1 MWRRKYESN
10 VRVWILHRASY
21 VDRSEELLVWQLLTC
36 VYRTFIKE
44 GDSVKENKRVEIKQ
58 KPSRDLTKENMVNK
72 LPKTM
77 VRQAWLKSKER
88 VLSATKTDPE
98 DSYASAQ
105 ELEEQGVQQGE
116 TLLEDGAAFALGKT
130 GNTASRHFARGHE
143 PNRRPTQE
151 GIRGVDSV
159 SPDVTNPDPKTA
171 VRQEQK
177 RRAAQKQSRNFQ
189 ERQRQTKNAVQGVR
203 GVDRDQKQ
211 LRTAANTVRQ
221 EKQARQAAQRTQT
234 VLRCARQTAREGM
247 ETAQKAATV
256 LRSAIRHPLAALQSL
271 EAALVAGGWVTA
283 FIVLL
288 ICLIALV
295 AGSAYGIFFAAETPD
310 EKAVTVQAAVEQLTG
325 EYRDR
330 LEEIENSA
338 EYDRQEIESN
348 DGSYAIAWQ
357 DVLAVFAAQTA
368 GDANGAAV
376 AYLDGDNVDRL
387 RTVLWNMNQLDW
399 RTETQTRE
407 VEQTNDDGE
416 TETATI
422 TETVL
427 VIELTHHTPE
437 EMREA
442 YHFTDRQNE
451 YLTLLSGEDTA
462 TLWGKLLGGF
472 VQGSGELMAPG
483 MDTVF
488 ADGALQWPLPIAGT
502 ITSPQGYRTDPIT
515 GEISYHGGTDI
526 AVPEGTPILAAA
538 DGTVTIANATD
549 SWGGSYGYYVKI
561 DHGGGLTTLYAHCSG
576 ICVTVGQQVQAGQVI
591 AYVGHTGRA
600 TGSHLHFEVS
610 SVWREQRKA
619 SLFAGTSHH
628 GNLLSRRFSSFGCE
642 GRA

>member
-1 MWRRKYESN
+1 M
-10 VRVWILHRASY
+10 
-21 VDRSEELLVWQLLTC
+21 
-36 VYRTFIKE
+36 
-44 GDSVKENKRVEIKQ
+44 KENKHKEIKQ
-58 KPSRDLTKENMVNK
+58 KPGGR
-72 LPKTM
+72 LPKEQPSRVLPRTM
-77 VRQAWLKSKER
+77 ARQAWLKSKER
-88 VLSATKTDPE
+88 VLSATKTNPE
-98 DSYASAQ
+98 GSYASAQ
-105 ELEEQGVQQGE
+105 EMEEQGVRQGE
-116 TLLEDGAAFALGKT
+116 TLLEDGAAFALGKA
-130 GNTASRHFARGHE
+130 GNAARRHFAYERE
-143 PNRRPTQE
+143 PNRCSPQE
-151 GIRGVDSV
+151 GIREGDSV
-159 SPDVTNPDPKTA
+159 PPDATNPDPETA
-171 VRQEQK
+171 ARQEQK
-177 RRAAQKQSRNFQ
+177 RRAAQKQSRTFQ
-189 ERQRQTKNAVQGVR
+189 ERQRQTEKAARGLR

-234 VLRCARQTAREGM
+234 VLHRARQTAREGV
-247 ETAQKAATV
+247 ETARKAAAV
-256 LRSAIRHPLAALQSL
+256 LRSAIRHLLAALQSL
-271 EAALVAGGWVTA
+271 AAALVAGGWGAA

-310 EKAVTVQAAVEQLTG
+310 ENAVTVQAAVEQLTG

-338 EYDRQEIESN
+338 EYDRQEIEAN

-357 DVLAVFAAQTA
+357 DVLAVFASQTA

-376 AYLDGDNVDRL
+376 AYLDADNVERL
-387 RTVLWNMNQLDW
+387 RTVLWDMNELDW

-416 TETATI
+416 TETTTI

-462 TLWGKLLGGF
+462 TLWGELLGGF

-488 ADGALQWPLPIAGT
+488 ADGALQWPLPVAGT
-502 ITSPQGYRTDPIT
+502 ITSPQGYRTDPFT
-515 GEISYHGGTDI
+515 GEVSYHSGTDI
-526 AVPEGTPILAAA
+526 SAPEGTPILAAA
-538 DGTVTIANATD
+538 NGTVTIANATD

-561 DHGGGLTTLYAHCSG
+561 NHGGGLTTLYAHCSS

-600 TGSHLHFEVS
+600 TGSHLHFEV
-610 SVWREQRKA
+610 
-619 SLFAGTSHH
+619 
-628 GNLLSRRFSSFGCE
+628 
-642 GRA
+642 

>member
-1 MWRRKYESN
+1 M
-10 VRVWILHRASY
+10 
-21 VDRSEELLVWQLLTC
+21 
-36 VYRTFIKE
+36 
-44 GDSVKENKRVEIKQ
+44 KENKHKEIKQ
-58 KPSRDLTKENMVNK
+58 KPGGR
-72 LPKTM
+72 LPKEQPSRVLPRTM
-77 VRQAWLKSKER
+77 ARQAWLKSKER
-88 VLSATKTDPE
+88 VLSATKTNPE
-98 DSYASAQ
+98 GSYASAQ
-105 ELEEQGVQQGE
+105 EMEEQGVRQGE
-116 TLLEDGAAFALGKT
+116 TLLEDGAVFALGKA
-130 GNTASRHFARGHE
+130 GNAARRHFIYERE
-143 PNRRPTQE
+143 PNRCPPQE
-151 GIRGVDSV
+151 GIREVNSV
-159 SPDVTNPDPKTA
+159 PPDATNPDPKTA
-171 VRQEQK
+171 ARQEQK

-189 ERQRQTKNAVQGVR
+189 ERQRQTEKTARGLR

-221 EKQARQAAQRTQT
+221 EKQARQAAQRTQGM
-234 VLRCARQTAREGM
+234 LRRARQTARESV
-247 ETAQKAATV
+247 EAAQKVATV
-256 LRSAIRHPLAALQSL
+256 LRSAIRHLLAALQSL
-271 EAALVAGGWVTA
+271 AAALIAGGWVA
-283 FIVLL
+283 VFIVLL

-295 AGSAYGIFFAAETPD
+295 AGSAYGIFFATETPD
-310 EKAVTVQAAVEQLTG
+310 ENAVTVQAAVERLTG

-357 DVLAVFAAQTA
+357 DVLAVFASQTA

-376 AYLDGDNVDRL
+376 AYLDEDNVERL
-387 RTVLWNMNQLDW
+387 RTVLWDMNELDW

-416 TETATI
+416 TETTTI

-462 TLWGKLLGGF
+462 TLWGELLGGF
-472 VQGSGELMAPG
+472 VQGSGELMTPG

-502 ITSPQGYRTDPIT
+502 ITSPQGYRTDPFT
-515 GEISYHGGTDI
+515 GEVSYHSGTDI
-526 AVPEGTPILAAA
+526 SAPEGTPILAAA

-561 DHGGGLTTLYAHCSG
+561 NHGGGLTTLYAHCSS
-576 ICVTVGQQVQAGQVI
+576 ICVTMGQQVQAGQVI

-600 TGSHLHFEVS
+600 TGSHLHFEV
-610 SVWREQRKA
+610 A
-619 SLFAGTSHH
+619 
-628 GNLLSRRFSSFGCE
+628 NLG
-642 GRA
+642 

>member
-1 MWRRKYESN
+1 M
-10 VRVWILHRASY
+10 
-21 VDRSEELLVWQLLTC
+21 
-36 VYRTFIKE
+36 
-44 GDSVKENKRVEIKQ
+44 KENKHKEIKQ
-58 KPSRDLTKENMVNK
+58 KPGGCLPKEQSSRIM
-72 LPKTM
+72 PKTM
-77 VRQAWLKSKER
+77 ARQAWLKSKER
-88 VLSATKTDPE
+88 VLSATKTNPE
-98 DSYASAQ
+98 GSYASAQ
-105 ELEEQGVQQGE
+105 ELEEQGVRQGE
-116 TLLEDGAAFALGKT
+116 TLLEDGAAFALGKA
-130 GNTASRHFARGHE
+130 GNVARRHFARGHE
-143 PNRRPTQE
+143 PNRYPPREEIRE
-151 GIRGVDSV
+151 GYSML
-159 SPDVTNPDPKTA
+159 PDTANQDPKTA
-171 VRQEQK
+171 ARREQK
-177 RRAAQKQSRNFQ
+177 RRAAQKQSRTFQ
-189 ERQRQTKNAVQGVR
+189 ERQRQTEKAARGLR

-221 EKQARQAAQRTQT
+221 EKQARQAAQRTQGM
-234 VLRCARQTAREGM
+234 LRRARQTAREGV

-256 LRSAIRHPLAALQSL
+256 LRSAIRHLLAALQSL
-271 EAALVAGGWVTA
+271 AAALIAGGWVTA

-310 EKAVTVQAAVEQLTG
+310 ENAVTVQAAVEQLTE

-330 LEEIENSA
+330 LEEIENSVD
-338 EYDRQEIESN
+338 YDRQEIESN

-357 DVLAVFAAQTA
+357 DVLAVFASQTA

-376 AYLDGDNVDRL
+376 AYLDEDNVERL
-387 RTVLWNMNQLDW
+387 RTVLWDMNELDW
-399 RTETQTRE
+399 RAETQTRE
-407 VEQTNDDGE
+407 VEQTNEDGE
-416 TETATI
+416 SETATI

-462 TLWGKLLGGF
+462 TLWGELLGGF
-472 VQGSGELMAPG
+472 VQGSGELMTPG

-488 ADGALQWPLPIAGT
+488 ADGALQWPLPVAGT
-502 ITSPQGYRTDPIT
+502 ITSPQGYRTDPFT
-515 GEISYHGGTDI
+515 GEVSYHSGTDI
-526 AVPEGTPILAAA
+526 SAPEGTPILAAA
-538 DGTVTIANATD
+538 AGTVTIANATD

-561 DHGGGLTTLYAHCSG
+561 NHGGGLTTLYAHCSS

-610 SVWREQRKA
+610 N
-619 SLFAGTSHH
+619 G
-628 GNLLSRRFSSFGCE
+628 G
-642 GRA
+642 

>member
-1 MWRRKYESN
+1 M
-10 VRVWILHRASY
+10 
-21 VDRSEELLVWQLLTC
+21 
-36 VYRTFIKE
+36 
-44 GDSVKENKRVEIKQ
+44 KENKHKEIKQ
-58 KPSRDLTKENMVNK
+58 KPGGRLPKEQPSRII
-72 LPKTM
+72 PKTM
-77 VRQAWLKSKER
+77 ARQAWLKSKER
-88 VLSATKTDPE
+88 VLSATKTNPE
-98 DSYASAQ
+98 GSYASAQ
-105 ELEEQGVQQGE
+105 EMEEQGVRQGE
-116 TLLEDGAAFALGKT
+116 TLLEDGAAFALGKA
-130 GNTASRHFARGHE
+130 GNAARRHFAYERE
-143 PNRRPTQE
+143 PNRCPPQE
-151 GIRGVDSV
+151 GIREGDSV
-159 SPDVTNPDPKTA
+159 PPDATNPDPKTA
-171 VRQEQK
+171 ARREQK
-177 RRAAQKQSRNFQ
+177 RRAAQKRSRNFQ
-189 ERQRQTKNAVQGVR
+189 ERQRQAKSAARGLR

-221 EKQARQAAQRTQT
+221 EKQARQGAQRTQA
-234 VLRCARQTAREGM
+234 VLRRARQTAREGV
-247 ETAQKAATV
+247 EAAQKTATV
-256 LRSAIRHPLAALQSL
+256 LRSAIRHLLAALQSL
-271 EAALVAGGWVTA
+271 TAALIAGGWVTA

-310 EKAVTVQAAVEQLTG
+310 ENAVTVQAAVEQLTG

-357 DVLAVFAAQTA
+357 DVLAVFASQTA

-376 AYLDGDNVDRL
+376 AYLDEDNVDQL
-387 RTVLWNMNQLDW
+387 RTVLWDMNELDW

-407 VEQTNDDGE
+407 VEQTNEDGE
-416 TETATI
+416 SETTTI

-462 TLWGKLLGGF
+462 TLWGELLGGF
-472 VQGSGELMAPG
+472 VQGSGELMTPG

-502 ITSPQGYRTDPIT
+502 ITSQQGYRIDPFT
-515 GEISYHGGTDI
+515 GEVSYHSGTDI
-526 AVPEGTPILAAA
+526 SAPEGTPILAAA

-576 ICVTVGQQVQAGQVI
+576 ICVTAGQQVQAGQVI

-600 TGSHLHFEVS
+600 TGDHLHIELRINGES
-610 SVWREQRKA
+610 KA
-619 SLFAGTSHH
+619 FPS
-628 GNLLSRRFSSFGCE
+628 N
-642 GRA
+642 